1 MNLMLR
7 RKKVEIMPKS
17 HKTLLTRPCYTLS
30 VEGKHAELTMYGQIV
45 ESQPVDW
52 WTGEPI
58 KGQFIVLQDFLADL
72 DTIKDAE
79 TITIHMNS
87 IGGDGYS
94 AIAIH
99 NMLRTLPAEKTAI
112 VEGVAMSGGSLI
124 ICACEHTKAFANSLI
139 IWHHAWTFVFGGYNA
154 PGLHKVAEGLEA
166 MDKSQAEIYMRKT
179 GKTLEEVME
188 IMDDERHL
196 TGREAHEMGLID
208 ELVDET
214 EEEDLDIAVSADKR
228 TLFVKGHQMRFA
240 AMGELPE
247 GIKVVEAAPAPGSE
261 DGFDNISPDASG
273 NEGGSNPM
281 TLEEFRKEN
290 PEAAAALLAEAQAD
304 ANSAAVQA
312 ERQRIS
318 DIDAISH
325 LFSDDVVNAAKY
337 GDNPCTAQEMAYR
350 AALESAKQGSK
361 FMSDVQKDY
370 KDSGAG
376 NVGSAPGSEDDD
388 KPMTNAEKQAAG
400 EAMAKKLNG
409 KTEEV

>member
-1 MNLMLR
+1 MPN
-7 RKKVEIMPKS
+7 KPEI
-17 HKTLLTRPCYTLS
+17 LTRPCYTLAVS
-30 VEGKHAELTMYGQIV
+30 GKHVDLTMYGQIV
-45 ESQPVDW
+45 EKQPTDW
-52 WTGEPI
+52 WGDPI
-58 KGQFIVLQDFLADL
+58 DGQFIILSDFLADL
-72 DTIKDAE
+72 ESIKDAD

-87 IGGDGYS
+87 VGGDAYS

-99 NMLRTLPAEKTAI
+99 NRLRTLPAEKTAI

-124 ICACEHTKAFANSLI
+124 ICACEHTQAFANSLI
-139 IWHHAWTFVFGGYNA
+139 LWHHAWSFVFGAYNA

-179 GKTLEEVME
+179 GKTMDEVMA
-188 IMDDERHL
+188 IMDDEKHL
-196 TGREAHEMGLID
+196 TGREAHDMGLID
-208 ELVDET
+208 ELVDDA

-228 TLFVKGHQMRFA
+228 TLFVKGHQMRIA
-240 AMGELPE
+240 ALGELPE
-247 GIKVVEAAPAPGSE
+247 SIKVVEAAPAPGSE
-261 DGFDNISPDASG
+261 GGFDNKEPDVSG
-273 NEGGSNPM
+273 KKGGSNPM

-304 ANSAAVQA
+304 ANSAAIQA

-350 AALESAKQGSK
+350 AALESAKQGTQ
-361 FMSDVQKDY
+361 FMSDIRKDY

-376 NVGSAPGSEDDD
+376 DVGSAPASEDED

-409 KTEEV
+409 NKEV

>member
-1 MNLMLR
+1 MHN
-7 RKKVEIMPKS
+7 KPDSV
-17 HKTLLTRPCYTLS
+17 LTRPCYTLA
-30 VEGKHAELTMYGQIV
+30 VNGKHVDITMYGQIV
-45 ESQPVDW
+45 ESQPTDW
-52 WTGEPI
+52 WGEPI
-58 KGQFIVLQDFLADL
+58 KGQFIILSDFLADL
-72 DTIKDAE
+72 ETIKDAD

-87 IGGDGYS
+87 VGGDAYS

-99 NMLRTLPAEKTAI
+99 NTLRTLPAEKTAI

-124 ICACEHTKAFANSLI
+124 ICACEHTQAFANSLI
-139 IWHHAWTFVFGGYNA
+139 LWHHAWSFVFGAYNA
-154 PGLHKVAEGLEA
+154 PGLHKLAEGLEA

-188 IMDDERHL
+188 IMDDEKHL
-196 TGREAHEMGLID
+196 TGREAHDMGLID
-208 ELVDET
+208 ELVDEA

-228 TLFVKGHQMRFA
+228 TLFVKGHQMRIA
-240 AMGELPE
+240 AFGELPE

-261 DGFDNISPDASG
+261 SGSDNIEPDASG
-273 NEGGSNPM
+273 KEGGSNPM

-318 DIDAISH
+318 DIDAISG

-337 GDNPCTAQEMAYR
+337 GENACTAQEMAYR
-350 AALESAKQGSK
+350 AAVESAKLGKK

-370 KDSGAG
+370 KDSGA
-376 NVGSAPGSEDDD
+376 NDVGAAPSSEDED
-388 KPMTNAEKQAAG
+388 KPMTNADKEAAG
-400 EAMAKKLNG
+400 EAMANKLFGNN
-409 KTEEV
+409 KEV

>member
-1 MNLMLR
+1 MP
-7 RKKVEIMPKS
+7 RKNRNV
-17 HKTLLTRPCYTLS
+17 LTRPCYTLA

-52 WTGEPI
+52 WTGEPV
-58 KGQFIVLQDFLADL
+58 KGLFIILQDFLADL
-72 DTIKDAE
+72 ETIKDAE
-79 TITIHMNS
+79 TLTIHMNS

-139 IWHHAWTFVFGGYNA
+139 LWHHAWTYIWGAYNA
-154 PGLHKVAEGLEA
+154 PELHKEANGLEG

-179 GKTLEEVME
+179 GKTLEEVTA
-188 IMDDERHL
+188 IMNEERHL
-196 TGREAHEMGLID
+196 TGREAYEMGLID
-208 ELVDET
+208 ELLDET

-228 TLFVKGHQMRFA
+228 TLFVKGHQMRIA

-247 GIKVVEAAPAPGSE
+247 GIKVVEAAPAPGNE
-261 DGFDNISPDASG
+261 GGFDNKEPDASG
-273 NEGGSNPM
+273 KKGGSNPM

-304 ANSAAVQA
+304 ANSAAIQQ
-312 ERQRIS
+312 ERQRIA
-318 DIDAISH
+318 DIDAISS
-325 LFSDDVVNAAKY
+325 LYPDDVVNAAKY
-337 GDNPCTAQEMAYR
+337 GENTCTAQEMAYR
-350 AALESAKQGSK
+350 AAVENAKQGKK
-361 FMSDVQKDY
+361 FMSDNQKDY

-376 NVGSAPGSEDDD
+376 DVGAAPASKETD
-388 KPMTNAEKQAAG
+388 KPQTNEDKMAAG
-400 EAMAKKLNG
+400 EAMAKALRGENK
-409 KTEEV
+409 EV